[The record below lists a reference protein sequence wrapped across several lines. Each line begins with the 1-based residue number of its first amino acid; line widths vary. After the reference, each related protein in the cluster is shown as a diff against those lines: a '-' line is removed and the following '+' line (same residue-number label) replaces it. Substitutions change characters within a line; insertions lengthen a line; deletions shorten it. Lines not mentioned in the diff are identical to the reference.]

1 MNRESMIIDDDFIPI
16 KSSNIDIHE
25 IQSKYAS
32 RYFVLVDQTTNNTS
46 KLDIKDYFLW
56 ENIDNGKSLGQLKQ
70 DYYQKFKTIPSQ
82 RIMDLME
89 LWVDTGFL
97 SSNKDIRESFPYIKA
112 LGVVETSFSI
122 NVIRNIFGKLSSL
135 FHSIYLC
142 ALFIAVI
149 PIAMGISVY
158 MKGSGIFFLCL
169 EIEGASPM
177 LIVQFGAI
185 GAYAIVLLR
194 LFIRL
199 GVLAKVPIYKGD
211 RGFIGLFFLIPYLR
225 INTKGLLLKPLEL
238 RMINHIYIWLLP
250 LLISSFCYCLLSFNL
265 DLGENLSFII
275 SSLALTMLLDFI
287 ISSCPFYRS
296 FLVRILDEISET
308 IPTYKLMQSYL
319 QDSYQFNS
327 ENSIKHR
334 KLLNVFL
341 SLIFIWIV
349 LGSSFLLI
357 STARYTDSLTE
368 ELKRVLELNTSTI
381 ELIQW
386 LLYAPILGS
395 FIFLFYKLIQPF
407 IQRISQNPIWKNQ
420 YIFAAMLNF
429 LGIGLGV
436 LSFFIPPLLGYTIL
450 IIFILGSLNKNFKTF
465 TQLPSYLKL
474 HVVAQCISTVSLLA
488 SIFLPELTPSILAVG
503 IVWIVWHIYTSICFS
518 PRSSSW
524 NIKLHGTSVLLALIY
539 ATVPFL
545 FEFSL
550 PIIIFAVCIGIATSN
565 LIWFF
570 SGQITVHFLHSCVIQ
585 MCLLIIYQT
594 YDKSPAISSACTCI
608 ALILIYFQYS
618 AMQWSSRSF
627 ITTAPKDLFSLK
639 ESPRESIEGT
649 LTNFIRF
656 LLGGACVK
664 NVSDK
669 KLTDS
674 NVLRYYEVW
683 LSNWMSK
690 RSLLQALKFSL
701 SSVPWEDRNT
711 WSQRLGNSKVS
722 SLENKSKLDDA
733 KRLLILRS
741 QLAFKG
747 FKAEEL
753 KGLIQQ
759 FEVNA
764 YQKGQYIAKQSKNSQ
779 PWLEIIVNGH
789 ALMQKEAPNGMRS
802 SLAELG
808 NLDAIQSEDLI
819 KDGNY
824 DFSVRCV
831 RDTLTVRLYRMHF
844 EKWGKENPKLLHK
857 VLESMQLAKM
867 VMGLSLFRDF
877 SKSQMRI
884 LLEQLQ
890 KGKFKSKE
898 NIIRQGESGDKFYLL
913 DKGNV
918 DILIGDHKV
927 ASLGPGSYFGEIALL
942 EKCKRTATV
951 QASETC
957 TTYSLGKNDFN
968 RFFAGGRSAQVLQNI
983 SSSRVSGV

>member
-1 MNRESMIIDDDFIPI
+1 MNKESIIIDDDFIPI
-16 KSSNIDIHE
+16 KSTNIDIHE
-25 IQSKYAS
+25 IQSKYAP
-32 RYFVLVDQTTNNTS
+32 RYFVLVDQSTNNTS
-46 KLDIKDYFLW
+46 KLNIKDFFLW
-56 ENIDNGKSLGQLKQ
+56 ENIDDGKSLGQLKQ

-97 SSNKDIRESFPYIKA
+97 SSTAQISESFPYIKA
-112 LGVVETSFSI
+112 LGVVESSFSI
-122 NVIRNIFGKLSSL
+122 NAIRNLIGKISSL
-135 FHSIYLC
+135 FHSMYLC
-142 ALFIAVI
+142 ALFFAII
-149 PIAMGISVY
+149 PVTMGIALY
-158 MKGSGIFFLCL
+158 IKGPSLFFLCL
-169 EIEGASPM
+169 EIEDTSPM
-177 LIVQFGAI
+177 LILQYGAL
-185 GAYAIVLLR
+185 GAYATVCAR

-199 GVLAKVPIYKGD
+199 GILAKAPVFKGD
-211 RGFIGLFFLIPYLR
+211 RAFIGLFFAIPYLR
-225 INTKGLLLKPLEL
+225 INTKGLLLKPLEI
-238 RMINHIYIWLLP
+238 RMVNHIYIWLLP
-250 LLISSFCYCLLSFNL
+250 LLISSICYCALALNL
-265 DLGENLSFII
+265 NFSKDLDFII

-296 FLVRILDEISET
+296 FLVRILDEISES

-327 ENSIKHR
+327 ESSNKHR

-341 SLIFIWIV
+341 SLIFIWV
-349 LGSSFLLI
+349 VFGSSFLLI
-357 STARYTDSLTE
+357 STAKYTDSLTE
-368 ELKRVLELNTSTI
+368 ELKSVFQLNTSTI

-386 LLYAPILGS
+386 SLYAPILGS
-395 FIFLFYKLIQPF
+395 FIYLFYKLIQPF
-407 IQRISQNPIWKNQ
+407 IQRISQNPIWENQ
-420 YIFAAMLNF
+420 YIFAVILNI
-429 LGIGLGV
+429 LAIGLGSISYFTPSLLA
-436 LSFFIPPLLGYTIL
+436 LSIL
-450 IIFILGSLNKNFKTF
+450 ILFIVVSLNKNFKTF
-465 TQLPSYLKL
+465 TQLPTFLKF
-474 HVVAQCISTVSLLA
+474 HVIAQCISAASLLV
-488 SIFLPELTPSILAVG
+488 SIFLPEFTPLILIVG
-503 IVWIVWHIYTSICFS
+503 VVWVLWHIYSGICFS
-518 PRSSSW
+518 PKSSSW
-524 NIKLHGTSVLLALIY
+524 YLKLYGTSIVSAIIY
-539 ATVPFL
+539 AAGPFL
-545 FEFSL
+545 FEFPL
-550 PIIIFAVCIGIATSN
+550 ETTIFAVCIGIATSN

-570 SGQITVHFLHSCVIQ
+570 SGQITIHFLHSCVIQ
-585 MCLLIIYQT
+585 ICLLVIYQT
-594 YDKSPAISSACTCI
+594 YDKNPSISSAFTCI
-608 ALILIYFQYS
+608 ALILIQFQYN
-618 AMQWSSRSF
+618 AMQRSSRSF
-627 ITTAPKDLFSLK
+627 IITAPRELFILKDS
-639 ESPRESIEGT
+639 SRESIEGT
-649 LTNFIRF
+649 LTNFVRY
-656 LLGGACVK
+656 LLGGSCVK
-664 NVSDK
+664 TLSDK

-674 NVLRYYEVW
+674 NVLRYFEVW

-690 RSLLQALKFSL
+690 RNLLQALKFSL
-701 SSVPWEDRNT
+701 SSVPWEERNT

-722 SLENKSKLDDA
+722 SLENKSKLDRE

-753 KGLIQQ
+753 EGLVQQ

-764 YQKGQYIAKQSKNSQ
+764 YQKGQYIARQSRNSQ

-789 ALMQKEAPNGMRS
+789 GLMQKEAPNGMRS

-844 EKWGKENPKLLHK
+844 EKWGKENPKLLYK

-890 KGKFKSKE
+890 KDKFNSKE
-898 NIIRQGESGDKFYLL
+898 DIIRQGESGDKFYLL

-951 QASETC
+951 KASGTC

-968 RFFAGGRSAQVLQNI
+968 RFFSGGRSAQVLQNI
-983 SSSRVSGV
+983 SSSRTSEI